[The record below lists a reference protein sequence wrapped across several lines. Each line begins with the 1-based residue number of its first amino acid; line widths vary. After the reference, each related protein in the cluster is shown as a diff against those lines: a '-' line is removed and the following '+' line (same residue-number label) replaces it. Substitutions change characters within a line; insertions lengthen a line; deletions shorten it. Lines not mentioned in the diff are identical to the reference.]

1 MERLIVKRQITYSC
15 VFPNGNDQLEELI
28 KIIPSKSAIAWLS
41 YLLLKKD
48 LETKDQNDFQF
59 LYSLLFNMNAKLQRE
74 ISDYLQFISSELT
87 QYTFIDRPSLLILI
101 EYILENHNDSDV
113 QVLESK
119 DDFSNLFIAYLIC
132 CDERIKYLSQDL
144 LTIKDAESQVLH
156 HLPEQL
162 KINDIIY
169 PKDYRVEFIRFYYF
183 MIFCKE
189 DLDFREYL
197 KIFLQENKI
206 EKWEDYL
213 YFVFTTYL
221 KNVTNEE
228 GASNLI
234 QVDPYKYFGK
244 KFLDSMSID
253 LKEFK
258 RTSDFIGLRSKPVYY
273 HGNDLYSVISFK
285 FFIDKMY
292 QGLLFDFSSILKNIG
307 DKKVANYG
315 NLKQLVGE
323 RFTEDY
329 LFYEIMQGCFSKKYK
344 KLISGKILKEHL
356 GEGEPDFYIR
366 NGKNIFLFEFKDVM
380 LNAKTK
386 YCGDLKQIKFDFFQ
400 NYELATIEK
409 STGKKKNKP
418 SPKGIT
424 QLLNVLENY
433 LNNIIQKEDRI
444 EIIDQLNV
452 YPIIVYTDPS
462 FDIEGF
468 NYWLGNRFEELKQK
482 RVISNDY
489 LVKECVMIPLEILI
503 KLEDYFNDGRLQL
516 SNLIDGYIIE
526 RKKSEQNKLL
536 PFRKY
541 VMRQARLTGYNE
553 NMSSRFEEI
562 LGTFL
567 KREKKEKV

>member
-15 VFPNGNDQLEELI
+15 IFPEGKDDLKDLL
-28 KIIPSKSAIAWLS
+28 KDIPSKSAIAWLS

-48 LETKDQNDFQF
+48 LETKNQNELQ
-59 LYSLLFNMNAKLQRE
+59 LLIPLLFNMNAKLQRG
-74 ISDYLQFISSELT
+74 ISNYLQFISKEINDYL
-87 QYTFIDRPSLLILI
+87 FIDKTAILNLI
-101 EYILENHNDSDV
+101 EYILQNHNDSDIE
-113 QVLESK
+113 VLQSK
-119 DDFSNLFIAYLIC
+119 DDFSNLFIAYLLC
-132 CDERIKYLSQDL
+132 CDERILYSTQDL

-162 KINDIIY
+162 KINDIVY

-221 KNVTNEE
+221 RNVTNKE

-253 LKEFK
+253 VENFK
-258 RTSDFIGLRSKPVYY
+258 RQRDFTALRSKPVYY
-273 HGNDLYSVISFK
+273 HGNNLYSIISSK
-285 FFIDKMY
+285 FFIDKMF
-292 QGLLFDFSSILKNIG
+292 QSFLFDLSSILKNIG
-307 DKKVANYG
+307 DKKVADYPK
-315 NLKQLVGE
+315 LKQLVGE
-323 RFTEDY
+323 RFTENY
-329 LFYEIMQGCFSKKYK
+329 LFYEIMKGCFSKKYK
-344 KLISGKILKEHL
+344 KLISGEELKKKL
-356 GEGEPDFYIR
+356 GAGEPDFYIR

-380 LNAKTK
+380 LN
-386 YCGDLKQIKFDFFQ
+386 GDIKHSGNLDKIKEAFFDKF
-400 NYELATIEK
+400 EK
-409 STGKKKNKP
+409 VKEKNKA
-418 SPKGIT
+418 KGVT

-433 LNNIIQKEDRI
+433 LHKIIQKEDRI

-468 NYWLGNRFEELKQK
+468 GYWLNNKFEELKQE
-482 RVISNDY
+482 RVIPNDY
-489 LVKECVMIPLEILI
+489 LIKECVMIPLEIFI

-516 SNLIDGYIIE
+516 HNLIDGYVIE
-526 RKKSEQNKLL
+526 RKKSEQNKLF
-536 PFRKY
+536 PFMKY
-541 VMRQARLTGYNE
+541 VMRQARLKGYNE
-553 NMSSRFEEI
+553 QMSSRFREI
-562 LGTFL
+562 SESILV
-567 KREKKEKV
+567 K

>member
-15 VFPNGNDQLEELI
+15 IFPEGKDDLKDLL
-28 KIIPSKSAIAWLS
+28 KDIPSKSAIAWLS
-41 YLLLKKD
+41 D
-48 LETKDQNDFQF
+48 
-59 LYSLLFNMNAKLQRE
+59 LLFKMDMRSRNHNELNFFKPLLNYMNTKLHNEITNYLNM
-74 ISDYLQFISSELT
+74 ISNDIRSWV
-87 QYTFIDRPSLLILI
+87 FIDRPSLLMLI
-101 EYILENHNDSDV
+101 EYILENHNDSDGD
-113 QVLESK
+113 VLQSK

-132 CDERIKYLSQDL
+132 CDERIEYLSQDL

-162 KINDIIY
+162 KINDIVY

-221 KNVTNEE
+221 RNVTNKE

-253 LKEFK
+253 VENFK
-258 RTSDFIGLRSKPVYY
+258 RQRDFTALRSKPVYY
-273 HGNDLYSVISFK
+273 HGNNLYSIISSK
-285 FFIDKMY
+285 FFIDKMF
-292 QGLLFDFSSILKNIG
+292 QSFLFDLSSILKNIG
-307 DKKVANYG
+307 DKKVADYPK
-315 NLKQLVGE
+315 LKQLVGE
-323 RFTEDY
+323 RFTENY
-329 LFYEIMQGCFSKKYK
+329 LFYEIMKGCFSRKYK
-344 KLISGKILKEHL
+344 KLISGEELKKKL
-356 GEGEPDFYIR
+356 GAGEPDFYIR

-380 LNAKTK
+380 LN
-386 YCGDLKQIKFDFFQ
+386 GDIKHSGNLDKIKEAFFDKF
-400 NYELATIEK
+400 EK
-409 STGKKKNKP
+409 VKEKNKAKA
-418 SPKGIT
+418 KGVT

-433 LNNIIQKEDRI
+433 LHKIIQKEDRI

-452 YPIIVYTDPS
+452 YPIIVYIDPS

-468 NYWLGNRFEELKQK
+468 GYWLNNKFEELKQE
-482 RVISNDY
+482 RVIPNDY
-489 LVKECVMIPLEILI
+489 LIKECVMIPLEIFI

-516 SNLIDGYIIE
+516 DNLIDSYIIE

-536 PFRKY
+536 PFMKY
-541 VMRQARLTGYNE
+541 VMRQARLKGYNE
-553 NMSSRFEEI
+553 QMSSRFKI
-562 LGTFL
+562 LLNTL
-567 KREKKEKV
+567 SSKEKKEIV

>member
-213 YFVFTTYL
+213 YFVFSTYL

-228 GASNLI
+228 GASNFI
-234 QVDPYKYFGK
+234 QIDPDKYYGK
-244 KFLDSMSID
+244 KFLDSMSINV
-253 LKEFK
+253 KGFK
-258 RTSDFIGLRSKPVYY
+258 RELDFKELRSKPVYY
-273 HGNDLYSVISFK
+273 HGNNLYSIISYK

-292 QGLLFDFSSILKNIG
+292 QGLLFDFSSILENIG
-307 DKKVANYG
+307 DKKVADYPK
-315 NLKQLVGE
+315 LKKLVGE
-323 RFTEDY
+323 RFSENY
-329 LFYEIMQGCFSKKYK
+329 LFYEIMQGCFSKEYK
-344 KLISGKILKEHL
+344 KLISGKVLKDRL

-380 LNAKTK
+380 LNGEIKH
-386 YCGDLKQIKFDFFQ
+386 CGNLDKIKKAFF
-400 NYELATIEK
+400 EKFERTTIEK
-409 STGKKKNKP
+409 SNGKKKNKA
-418 SPKGIT
+418 KGVT

-433 LNNIIQKEDRI
+433 LNKIIQTEDRI
-444 EIIDQLNV
+444 EISDQLNV
-452 YPIIVYTDPS
+452 YPLIVYTDPS

-468 NYWLGNRFEELKQK
+468 GYWLN
-482 RVISNDY
+482 
-489 LVKECVMIPLEILI
+489 
-503 KLEDYFNDGRLQL
+503 
-516 SNLIDGYIIE
+516 
-526 RKKSEQNKLL
+526 NKL
-536 PFRKY
+536 
-541 VMRQARLTGYNE
+541 
-553 NMSSRFEEI
+553 
-562 LGTFL
+562 
-567 KREKKEKV
+567 